1 MLRIEKLHL
10 ENFRGFENLTI
21 DFGNNITCIAGING
35 AGKTS
40 CLDALAYILSWITEM
55 FKLPPYKNG
64 KFVKPDEKN
73 KNAIDPAKIYTD
85 IDINGSITNI
95 VIGADLM
102 ADINIE
108 FADQPTLK
116 ELFAKINK
124 AYPLEDRKNIPVIM
138 YYPANRSELDIDT
151 SIDSEHDLSNK
162 YEIYKNNLESVV
174 HYKDFFRWFR
184 DREDRENEEMVE
196 KYKKKEE
203 NQFYE
208 DSALKAVRNAI
219 SILLPNFSQMT
230 VNRKKQTV
238 VIKKDDIELDFSM
251 LSDGEKEIITIFGD
265 IARRLALAN
274 DEFENP
280 LEGDGIILIDEIDLH
295 LHPSWQRKVCKALIE
310 TFPNCQFI
318 ITTHSPQIL
327 GELQPQDIRL
337 LNNFKVSVP
346 SQSYGL
352 DSNTILDTLQN
363 VTNETLRQN
372 AEISAKLDRVS
383 DLIDASEFKSARDKL
398 FELEKVLNGSTPET
412 ISLATEIALM
422 EKTN

>member
-1 MLRIEKLHL
+1 
-10 ENFRGFENLTI
+10 
-21 DFGNNITCIAGING
+21 
-35 AGKTS
+35 
-40 CLDALAYILSWITEM
+40 
-55 FKLPPYKNG
+55 
-64 KFVKPDEKN
+64 
-73 KNAIDPAKIYTD
+73 
-85 IDINGSITNI
+85 
-95 VIGADLM
+95 M

-372 AEISAKLDRVS
+372 TEISAKLDRVS

-398 FELEKVLNGSTPET
+398 FELENAIDNKIKTYSHGMKQKITIMAALVHDPKIWILDEPLTGLDPQSIYQVKQCMIEHAKKGNIVFFSSHIIDIVEKLCDRIAIIKKGHILCVRDTADVEKEHGSLET
-412 ISLATEIALM
+412 YYLDMIGDTVTER
-422 EKTN
+422 K

>member
-274 DEFENP
+274 DELENP

-295 LHPSWQRKVCKALIE
+295 LHPSWQRKICKALIE

-352 DSNTILDTLQN
+352 DSNTVLDTLQN
-363 VTNETLRQN
+363 VSNETLRQN
-372 AEISAKLDRVS
+372 ADVSVKLDRIS
-383 DLIDASEFKSARDKL
+383 DLIDESEFKSARDKL
-398 FELEKVLNGSTPET
+398 MELEKELNGSTPET
-412 ISLATEIALM
+412 ISLSTEIALM
-422 EKTN
+422 EKTS